1 MKTRLAF
8 ALVWLAAVGC
18 VHEQA
23 RQDGTGGSGGSSSS
37 GGAGSMS
44 KSGGVSGSGGRA
56 GGSGGAEDG
65 GASQSEAGPSASG
78 GSTGSGGGRPSGG
91 GSTGSG
97 GHPESAGDAGATD
110 GPFKDTADAAGLDD
124 ADSIDTPPHDAGD
137 AAAEAGP
144 APDAGTPDVGTPDVG
159 PADASPPEA
168 GTSGD
173 PKAAASVLDGFAI
186 VKPCPASFRPSGNAN
201 DGTTCEETA
210 DTENQHITKQF
221 GGDSSVTYNVK
232 LRIAGVSERYWYE
245 GGTLDTTSKLFYT
258 GGLPTIHGPAPN
270 TNLRPGQG
278 ACKIHPPDTDSQY
291 KLPFT
296 VPMEIRPSDG
306 CYNGFNIFAMTVSSP
321 KQSYYLNYTTDFD
334 NVDRQP
340 HKTYMADY
348 TVTIPIAGQATVQ
361 FFTID
366 GDHHQVANNGSLKV
380 SNVKT
385 AQPFTGNFLELT
397 VVDVT
402 RAN

>member
-1 MKTRLAF
+1 MKTRLAL
-8 ALVWLAAVGC
+8 ALVWVAFVGC
-18 VHEQA
+18 S
-23 RQDGTGGSGGSSSS
+23 RGLGGGSSS
-37 GGAGSMS
+37 GGAEAGSPS
-44 KSGGVSGSGGRA
+44 QSGGVSGSG
-56 GGSGGAEDG
+56 SGGRGGESGAHGAAGSDG
-65 GASQSEAGPSASG
+65 GVSQGEVGPSASG
-78 GSTGSGGGRPSGG
+78 GGGGSGGAVAPNDGSAGTGG
-91 GSTGSG
+91 GSGDPRDADSPDTAS
-97 GHPESAGDAGATD
+97 SDAGDSESPHD
-110 GPFKDTADAAGLDD
+110 GDSADTPSPDGADAAD
-124 ADSIDTPPHDAGD
+124 
-137 AAAEAGP
+137 AEAGP
-144 APDAGTPDVGTPDVG
+144 APDAGVNDGST
-159 PADASPPEA
+159 
-168 GTSGD
+168 TSGD

-186 VKPCPASFRPSGNAN
+186 IKPCPASFKPSGNAN
-201 DGTTCEETA
+201 DGTTCDESS

-221 GGDSSVTYNVK
+221 GGDSTVTYNVK

-245 GGTLDTTSKLFYT
+245 GGTLDVTSKLFYT
-258 GGLPTIHGPAPN
+258 GGLPTIHGPAAN
-270 TNLRPGQG
+270 SNLRPGQG

-296 VPMEIRPSDG
+296 VPTEIRPSDG

-334 NVDRQP
+334 GVDRQP

-348 TVTIPIAGQATVQ
+348 TVTIPISGQATVQ

-366 GDHHQVANNGSLKV
+366 GDHHQVANNGALKV

>member
-1 MKTRLAF
+1 
-8 ALVWLAAVGC
+8 
-18 VHEQA
+18 
-23 RQDGTGGSGGSSSS
+23 
-37 GGAGSMS
+37 MS
-44 KSGGVSGSGGRA
+44 HSGGVSGSGGRA
-56 GGSGGAEDG
+56 GGTGGAGPDG
-65 GASQSEAGPSASG
+65 SGPQRDGGPSASGGGTGSGGSAPPTG
-78 GSTGSGGGRPSGG
+78 GSTGSGGDPGSLADAGSTDRPSSDGADS
-91 GSTGSG
+91 GS
-97 GHPESAGDAGATD
+97 PA
-110 GPFKDTADAAGLDD
+110 D
-124 ADSIDTPPHDAGD
+124 ADSTDAPSRDGGD
-137 AAAEAGP
+137 AAAAETGP
-144 APDAGTPDVGTPDVG
+144 AADSGAP
-159 PADASPPEA
+159 DASPPDASPPDA
-168 GTSGD
+168 GASGD
-173 PKAAASVLDGFAI
+173 PKAAASILDGFAI
-186 VKPCPASFRPSGNAN
+186 VKPCPASFKPSGNAN

-221 GGDSSVTYNVK
+221 GGDSNVTYNVK

-245 GGTLDTTSKLFYT
+245 GGTLDPTSKLFYT

-278 ACKIHPPDTDSQY
+278 ACKIHPPDTDNQY

-296 VPMEIRPSDG
+296 VPTEIRPSDG

-334 NVDRQP
+334 GTDRQP

-348 TVTIPIAGQATVQ
+348 TVTIPISGQATIQ

-380 SNVKT
+380 PNVKT

-397 VVDVT
+397 VVDVV

>member
-1 MKTRLAF
+1 
-8 ALVWLAAVGC
+8 VG
-18 VHEQA
+18 A
-23 RQDGTGGSGGSSSS
+23 PGSG
-37 GGAGSMS
+37 GGAGS
-44 KSGGVSGSGGRA
+44 GGV
-56 GGSGGAEDG
+56 
-65 GASQSEAGPSASG
+65 ASSSG
-78 GSTGSGGGRPSGG
+78 GSTGTGGDGGRPADA
-91 GSTGSG
+91 GSADRPS
-97 GHPESAGDAGATD
+97 GDA
-110 GPFKDTADAAGLDD
+110 ADSGSPDD
-124 ADSIDTPPHDAGD
+124 AESTDAPSPDGGD
-137 AAAEAGP
+137 AAAAETGP
-144 APDAGTPDVGTPDVG
+144 APDSGV
-159 PADASPPEA
+159 
-168 GTSGD
+168 SGD

-201 DGTTCEETA
+201 DGTTCEETT

-245 GGTLDTTSKLFYT
+245 GGTLDATSKLFYT

-278 ACKIHPPDTDSQY
+278 ACKIHPPDTDNQY

-296 VPMEIRPSDG
+296 VPTEIRPSDG

-334 NVDRQP
+334 GVDRQP

-348 TVTIPIAGQATVQ
+348 TVTIPISGQATVQ

-380 SNVKT
+380 PNVKT

-397 VVDVT
+397 VVDVV